1 MKNFED
7 IRLTADGTWCHGD
20 VEITHKR
27 TVDLFWKSVY
37 YQDGSYFL
45 SGEKVPVS
53 IIVEDVAY
61 FVQAMDKK
69 AGSYQLKLSDG
80 RKEKLDI
87 KSLDIGRDHALY
99 CRLQNG
105 APARFERKVYYQL
118 MKDLKER
125 EGYFGFEVEGLFYPV
140 QSAVDG
146 EAYEQ
151 ALKDRE
157 EKQKQ
162 EAKKKKEQAV
172 KEKKASKQKVAT
184 KKSES
189 KKAVKKKVSTKKAPK
204 KKAPKKKAVKK
215 SVKKKAAPKKASQKA
230 AVKKKTA
237 KKKASKKALVKK
249 KATKKSSTKK
259 KASKKVAKKKTTK
272 KKVTSKSVKAK
283 TSAKK
288 KAKKKTSKKR

>member
-204 KKAPKKKAVKK
+204 KKTVKK

-259 KASKKVAKKKTTK
+259 KASKKVAKKK
-272 KKVTSKSVKAK
+272 VTSKSVKAK